1 MSGVNK
7 VILLGNLG
15 RDPEIRNLE
24 SGAKVAT
31 FSLATNRT
39 YKGQDGK
46 RVDETEWHNVVL
58 WGNLADLAEKFLTK
72 GRQVYIEGRIK
83 TRQWED
89 KEGQKRYTTEIVGEN
104 MTFVGSRDEYRDRPP
119 LPNDEDAP
127 ASSSPPSSDDQS
139 QQEGDDLPF

>member
-24 SGAKVAT
+24 SGAKVAS

-39 YKGQDGK
+39 FKGQDGK
-46 RVDETEWHNVVL
+46 KVDETEWHNVVL
-58 WGNLADLAEKFLTK
+58 WGNLADLAEKFLAK
-72 GRQVYIEGRIK
+72 GRQVYIEGRLR

-89 KEGQKRYTTEIVGEN
+89 KEGQKRSTTEIVGEN
-104 MTFVGSRDEYRDRPP
+104 MTFVGGGRDQRDEPP
-119 LPNDEDAP
+119 PPTDSDVPGSRSGAAP
-127 ASSSPPSSDDQS
+127 E
-139 QQEGDDLPF
+139 EGDDLPF

>member
-15 RDPEIRNLE
+15 KDPEVRNLE

-39 YKGQDGK
+39 FKGQDGK
-46 RVDETEWHNVVL
+46 RIDETEWHNVVL
-58 WGNLADLAEKFLTK
+58 WGNLADLAEKFLAK
-72 GRQVYIEGRIK
+72 GRQVYIEGRIR

-104 MTFVGSRDEYRDRPP
+104 MTFVGGRDQRDDPP
-119 LPNDEDAP
+119 
-127 ASSSPPSSDDQS
+127 PPSDQDVPS
-139 QQEGDDLPF
+139 ANTQTEQDGSDDLPF

>member
-24 SGAKVAT
+24 SGAKLAS

-39 YKGQDGK
+39 FKGQDGK
-46 RVDETEWHNVVL
+46 RVDETEWHNVVM
-58 WGNLADLAEKFLTK
+58 WGNLAELAEKFLSK
-72 GRQVYIEGRIK
+72 GRQVYIEGRIR

-104 MTFVGSRDEYRDRPP
+104 MTFISGGREQRDEPP
-119 LPNDEDAP
+119 PPSDSEVP
-127 ASSSPPSSDDQS
+127 HASSDAG
-139 QQEGDDLPF
+139 QQEADDLPF

>member
-24 SGAKVAT
+24 SGAKLAS

-39 YKGQDGK
+39 FKGQDGK
-46 RVDETEWHNVVL
+46 RVDETEWHNIVL
-58 WGNLADLAEKFLTK
+58 WGNLAELAEKFLAK
-72 GRQVYIEGRIK
+72 GRQVFIEGRIR

-104 MTFVGSRDEYRDRPP
+104 MTFVGGRDQRDEPP
-119 LPNDEDAP
+119 PPTEADT
-127 ASSSPPSSDDQS
+127 SFSSPENTP
-139 QQEGDDLPF
+139 EGGDDLPF

>member
-24 SGAKVAT
+24 SGARVAS

-39 YKGQDGK
+39 YKSQEGK
-46 RVDETEWHNVVL
+46 KVDETEWHNVVL
-58 WGNLADLAEKFLTK
+58 WGNLADLAEKFLAK
-72 GRQVYIEGRIK
+72 GRQVYIEGRIR

-104 MTFVGSRDEYRDRPP
+104 MTFVGGGRDQRD
-119 LPNDEDAP
+119 DAP
-127 ASSSPPSSDDQS
+127 PPPSDDDAPDTQPGNN

>member
-15 RDPEIRNLE
+15 RDPEVRNLE
-24 SGAKVAT
+24 SGAKVAS

-39 YKGQDGK
+39 YKSQDGK
-46 RVDETEWHNVVL
+46 KVDETEWHNVVL
-58 WGNLADLAEKFLTK
+58 WGNLADLAEKFLAK
-72 GRQVYIEGRIK
+72 GRQVYIEGRIR

-104 MTFVGSRDEYRDRPP
+104 MTFVGGGRDQRD
-119 LPNDEDAP
+119 DAP
-127 ASSSPPSSDDQS
+127 PPPSDDDAPDALPGS
-139 QQEGDDLPF
+139 NQQEGDDLPF

>member
-15 RDPEIRNLE
+15 RDPEVRNLE
-24 SGAKVAT
+24 SGAKVAS

-39 YKGQDGK
+39 YKSQDGK
-46 RVDETEWHNVVL
+46 KVDETEWHNVVL
-58 WGNLADLAEKFLTK
+58 WGNLADLAEKFLAK
-72 GRQVYIEGRIK
+72 GRQVYIEGRIR

-104 MTFVGSRDEYRDRPP
+104 MTFVGGGRDQRDDAPP
-119 LPNDEDAP
+119 PPSDEDAP
-127 ASSSPPSSDDQS
+127 DALPGSN

>member
-15 RDPEIRNLE
+15 KDPEIRNLE

-46 RVDETEWHNVVL
+46 RIDETEWHNIVL
-58 WGNLADLAEKFLTK
+58 WGNLADLAEKFLAK
-72 GRQVYIEGRIK
+72 GRQVFIEGRIK
-83 TRQWED
+83 TRQWDD
-89 KEGQKRYTTEIVGEN
+89 KDGNRRYTTEIVGEN
-104 MTFVGSRDEYRDRPP
+104 MTFVGGRDQRDESTPTSDQ
-119 LPNDEDAP
+119 NFST
-127 ASSSPPSSDDQS
+127 SSEKPEVE
-139 QQEGDDLPF
+139 EGDDLPF

>member
-58 WGNLADLAEKFLTK
+58 WGTLADLAEKFLTK

-104 MTFVGSRDEYRDRPP
+104 MTFVGGRDDYRDRPP
-119 LPNDEDAP
+119 LPSDEDAP
-127 ASSSPPSSDDQS
+127 ATSSSASSDDQT